1 MIPIEITTAN
11 EGIRLDALI
20 ASYYPHLSRATIKRF
35 IDQGNIL
42 RSDGKKCTKGDKISL
57 LYTYML
63 TKEPVEQTLQPNP
76 DIPLHILY
84 EDEALLAINKP
95 AAINCQPNKIDE
107 TDTLANALLNYC
119 SPLEGVGDSPLTC
132 GILHRIDFD
141 TSGLILVAKNQ
152 SIYNQLREQFAA
164 HTVEKHYAALVTG
177 RITTPTK
184 LEHYLA
190 HNPRCPGRMVDA
202 SQWHDVKRPMYAA
215 TAYEPRW
222 QRQLQNHP
230 VSLLDVTIFTGVT
243 HQIRAQLSLAGYPI
257 VGDKQYGGLQIEG
270 FPRHFLH
277 AASAQFIH
285 PLTQRS
291 MTLQAPLQKDLT
303 KLLSKIK

>member
-1 MIPIEITTAN
+1 MIPIEITTAD

-20 ASYYPHLSRATIKRF
+20 ASHFPTLPRATIKRF
-35 IDQGNIL
+35 IDQGNVI

-57 LYTYML
+57 SYTYML
-63 TKEPVEQTLQPNP
+63 RTKPVEQTLQPNP
-76 DIPLHILY
+76 EIPLHILY
-84 EDEALLAINKP
+84 EDEALIAINKP
-95 AAINCQPNKIDE
+95 SAINCQPNKIE
-107 TDTLANALLNYC
+107 EIDTLANALLNYC
-119 SPLEGVGDSPLTC
+119 PTLEGVGDSPLTC

-141 TSGLILVAKNQ
+141 TSGLILVAKTQ
-152 SIYNQLREQFAA
+152 AVYLHLREQFAA
-164 HTVEKHYAALVTG
+164 RTVEKHYAALVTG
-177 RITTPTK
+177 SLLTPAK
-184 LEHYLA
+184 LEHHLA

-215 TAYEPRW
+215 TAYVPRW
-222 QRQLQNHP
+222 QKQLYNHP

-243 HQIRAQLSLAGYPI
+243 HQIRAQLSLSGHPI
-257 VGDKQYGGLQIEG
+257 VGDKQYGGLQVDG